1 MKQRR
6 RRPPGLSPI
15 SRRNAVG
22 LILST
27 AAWTAAGAIRSA
39 AAERPP
45 LAIKGYDPVAYFTDG
60 KPVRGRPEI
69 EFEWDEYR
77 YRFSSLEH
85 RALFKSDPV
94 RYAPQFANFCA
105 MALSQGE
112 IVVANPMH
120 WLISDGKLYIFGK
133 PAGPALFRQNLAEH
147 IAKANE
153 NRPLIPKP

>member
-1 MKQRR
+1 MDD
-6 RRPPGLSPI
+6 L

-22 LILST
+22 LILL
-27 AAWTAAGAIRSA
+27 AAACTAAGAIGSA

-77 YRFSSLEH
+77 YRFSSVEH
-85 RALFKSDPV
+85 RALFMSDPV

-112 IVVANPMH
+112 VVVANP
-120 WLISDGKLYIFGK
+120 D
-133 PAGPALFRQNLAEH
+133 ALAH
-147 IAKANE
+147 
-153 NRPLIPKP
+153 